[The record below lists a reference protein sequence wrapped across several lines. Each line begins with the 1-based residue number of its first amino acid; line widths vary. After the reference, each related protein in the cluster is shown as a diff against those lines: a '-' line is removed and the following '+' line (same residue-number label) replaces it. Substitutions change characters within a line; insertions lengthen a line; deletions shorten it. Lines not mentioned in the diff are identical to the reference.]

1 MNTQRLFNII
11 IANLSSD
18 LLILEENLERII
30 NSNIEANEKVT
41 TIKEIL
47 KEISLVEHSINKFR
61 TMITNNN
68 NTENTEENGK
78 I

>member
-30 NSNIEANEKVT
+30 NSNIETNEKVT